1 MKILIYSP
9 LFYPSIGGTE
19 TVVSILAH
27 QFNEQGHEVKLV
39 SQTPATDAKTFP
51 FQVIRNPTTQ
61 QLLKLTSWCDVYFQA
76 HVSLKGI
83 WPLLIIR
90 KPLVI
95 THQTWYCRLDG
106 TLGWQDNLKKFVTKF
121 AHNIVASHALA
132 EQLPTSS
139 TVIPNPYQED
149 IFYEIPEI
157 TRSKEIV
164 FLGRLVSDKGA
175 DLLLE
180 ALAKLKALGLT
191 PRLTIIGN
199 GPEENSLR
207 KQAKQ
212 LEISEQVDFVGVK
225 VEQELT
231 KLLNAHKIMVIP
243 SRWQEP
249 FGIVALEGIAC
260 GCVVVGSEQGGLK
273 DAINSCGITFS
284 NGDVQALTK
293 ILFNL
298 LTDENELLK
307 YRQKAELHLARHQ
320 KSVVAKAYIEVFE
333 RAIRR

>member
-27 QFNEQGHEVKLV
+27 QFIAQGHDVKLV
-39 SQTPATDAKTFP
+39 CQTSATDAKTFP
-51 FQVIRNPTTQ
+51 FEVIRNPTRQ
-61 QLLKLTSWCDVYFQA
+61 QLLQLTNWCEVYFQA

-90 KPLVI
+90 KPLVV

-106 TLGWQDNLKKFVTKF
+106 TLSWQDHLKKFVTKF
-121 AHNIVASHALA
+121 AHNIVASYALA
-132 EQLPTSS
+132 EKLPSRS
-139 TVIPNPYQED
+139 TIIPNPYRED

-157 TRSKEIV
+157 TRNKELV

-180 ALAKLKALGLT
+180 ALAKIKALGLT

-199 GPEENSLR
+199 GPEESSLR
-207 KQAKQ
+207 EQAKQ
-212 LEISEQVDFVGVK
+212 LEIAEQVDFVGVK

-273 DAINSCGITFS
+273 DAINSCGLTFP
-284 NGDVQALTK
+284 NGNIQALTE

-298 LTDENELLK
+298 LSDENELLK
-307 YRQKAELHLARHQ
+307 YREPAELHLAKHQ
-320 KSVVAKAYIEVFE
+320 KSLVAKAYIEVFE
-333 RAIRR
+333 RSIKK